1 MPTRSVRDF
10 VVNSP
15 MLLPSLREV
24 MMRLSTLLTLSA
36 WLMLGCDQTMP
47 WMEPDSGAPRYDAD
61 DFRIDADFRFPDASG
76 APFGAPCT
84 PGSGICHPT
93 LFCLAGPTGE
103 RGFCSMTCPATSSG
117 RCEGTPEGT
126 IAYCVVSNVNA
137 MGDKGCAFLCEVGD
151 ETYTCPGTQVCQTNE
166 EPPGSGQR
174 LCLP

>member
-1 MPTRSVRDF
+1 
-10 VVNSP
+10 
-15 MLLPSLREV
+15 
-24 MMRLSTLLTLSA
+24 MRMSTLLTLSA
-36 WLMLGCDQTMP
+36 WMMMGCNQTVP
-47 WMEPDSGAPRYDAD
+47 WMAPDSNTSPSDAD
-61 DFRIDADFRFPDASG
+61 LAGVDVEYRYPDASG

-84 PGSGICHPT
+84 LDGYECHPL
-93 LFCLAGPTGE
+93 LFCLEGPTGGG

-126 IAYCVVSNVNA
+126 IAYCVVTNVNA
-137 MGDKGCAFLCEVGD
+137 MGDKGCAFLCEVGG